1 MKQFQFKET
10 YSKDAF
16 FNIEPI
22 KQQPADA
29 YPVAFEAHAHDYY
42 VIVLTKEGTGIHTI
56 DYHEYEILS
65 GSVFFI
71 SPNQVH
77 QVVETTSNMGYVIS
91 FNDDFLI
98 RSNISTQF
106 FMNIN
111 LFRPFGES
119 PPLLPDADTFS
130 RLRSY
135 CEELRLC
142 FDTTSD
148 FKYEALGAIL
158 RLFLIQSNAV
168 CDLFQKPVIQMDNA
182 LITLRNFRSLVETHY
197 QEEHKASFYAEKL
210 FISAN
215 YLNKLATAYLHVNAK
230 EYIMN
235 RVILE
240 TKRMLRHA
248 SKTVKE
254 IAFELGFQEP
264 SHLSHAFK
272 NYTGQSITDFKNEMK

>member
-10 YSKDAF
+10 YSRDAF
-16 FNIEPI
+16 FNIESI

-29 YPVAFEAHAHDYY
+29 YPVQFEAHAHDYY
-42 VIVLTKEGTGIHTI
+42 VIVLSEKGTGVHTI
-56 DYHEYEILS
+56 DYHAYDILP
-65 GSVFFI
+65 GSIFFL

-77 QVVETTSNMGYVIS
+77 QVVEATPTAGYVIS

-119 PPLLPDADTFS
+119 PPLLPDPPTFS
-130 RLRSY
+130 KLKSY
-135 CEELRLC
+135 CKELQVC
-142 FDTTSD
+142 FETDSD

-168 CDLFQKPVIQMDNA
+168 CDLFQQPVIQMDNA
-182 LITLRNFRSLVETHY
+182 LITLRNFRTLVE
-197 QEEHKASFYAEKL
+197 QKFKQEHKTTFYADKL

-215 YLNKLATAYLHVNAK
+215 YLNKLSSSYLHVSAK

-235 RVILE
+235 RVMLE
-240 TKRMLRHA
+240 VKRQLRHA

-272 NYTGQSITDFKNEMK
+272 NYTGQSMSDFKAEMK